1 MSDFKDI
8 PSPPPDDFSKTTPN
22 FSVPDSPAS
31 PAGQPDWS
39 KTNYNMPRQPAAP
52 DEFGKTV
59 TNIKPIDTE
68 RQDFGKTMYPGA
80 GGAAPADW
88 GATQANVNTRQDD
101 FGSVPSDFGPPQD
114 KTMPYFQLPEAE
126 RAKYQNLPPTPTEQ
140 AAQAEQQKKEAG
152 GIPGWAWA
160 AAGLMVMFFFAIL
173 VLGVAFFMLPTNEG
187 FEAVIQ
193 GAPLGSDIFVDKQR
207 INVTSGDGSYRAQNL
222 KAGER
227 TITIEHPSW
236 VCQPLKVKG
245 GNGEQPKPVFA
256 ECKQQ
261 AVRPDENCG
270 TFQLGEEDKAERC
283 YNAALDALQNPFTPE
298 DLVKALNILII
309 NFETSS
315 FAVPERRMQA
325 LKKGA
330 GFIMRL
336 PPEISLEVGGH
347 TDNVG
352 STDKNQ
358 TLSLNRANAVKD
370 KLMSFGVKDTTLQV
384 RGYGSTKP
392 RPDVDANTDQGRFY
406 NRRIEYSVVRKN

>member
-1 MSDFKDI
+1 MPVSDFKDI

-22 FSVPDSPAS
+22 FSVPDAPSAPS
-31 PAGQPDWS
+31 GQPDWS
-39 KTNYNMPRQPAAP
+39 KTNYNIPRQP

-88 GATQANVNTRQDD
+88 AATHANVNTRNDD
-101 FGSVPSDFGPPQD
+101 FGSVPSDFGPPPD

-140 AAQAEQQKKEAG
+140 AAQAEQQRKESR

-173 VLGVAFFMLPTNEG
+173 VLGVVFVVLPRDEG
-187 FEAVIQ
+187 FEATIQ
-193 GAPLGSDIFVDKQR
+193 GVPLGADIFVDKQR

-222 KAGER
+222 KAGKR
-227 TITIEHPSW
+227 SITIEHPSW
-236 VCQPLKVKG
+236 VCQPLTVEG
-245 GNGEQPKPVFA
+245 GNGVQPKPVVA

-283 YNAALDALQNPFTPE
+283 YNAALDNLPTPFTPE
-298 DLVKALNILII
+298 ELVKALNILII
-309 NFETSS
+309 NFETAS
-315 FAVPERRMQA
+315 FAVPDRRLQA

-330 GFIMRL
+330 EFIKRL
-336 PPEISLEVGGH
+336 PPETSLEVGGH

-352 STDKNQ
+352 GADRNQ

-370 KLMSFGVKDTTLQV
+370 KLMSFGVRDSALQV

-392 RPDVDANTDQGRFY
+392 RPDVDANTEQGRFY
-406 NRRIEYSVVRKN
+406 NRRIEYLVVKKN